1 MKALLVLLLLAV
13 ATCNTE
19 IQEIEEP
26 TLEIAFDVNGLI
38 KCLTEVA
45 PLVPEVIEIINYIK
59 AADWAQVATKALDA
73 IAKLVPAAKGC
84 IAAFKKE
91 VNLEVKDVIN
101 YKYVLCMG
109 HCKYLQRPEKTQCI
123 EDCQVLKFNKLLKR
137 K

>member
-59 AADWAQVATKALDA
+59 AADWAHVTIKALDA
-73 IAKLVPAAKGC
+73 ITKLIPAVKEC
-84 IAAFKKE
+84 INAFKKE
-91 VNLEVKDVIN
+91 VNLEKIRFN
-101 YKYVLCMG
+101 PKKWLKAAKKALCVAK
-109 HCKYLQRPEKTQCI
+109 CVAKPTLA
-123 EDCQVLKFNKLLKR
+123 LKAVCTALCFV
-137 K
+137 